1 MDFLFY
7 HLKMKMV
14 EKLTKNIIFQL
25 WKYYDNLIDG
35 RSFFDKTIKNDSTMY
50 NKISK
55 SATGK
60 SYDYTT
66 GCFLDYPLFQII
78 L

>member
-1 MDFLFY
+1 
-7 HLKMKMV
+7 MV

-50 NKISK
+50 YKISK

-66 GCFLDYPLFQII
+66 GCLLDYTLFQII